1 MLSTERIMEKLTG
14 HHMVDTFVQWMV
26 QEHEDFAEAYQ
37 QYLSAMR
44 TLRREIGASAND
56 EMDAIEQQCASNLIF
71 SCLLGLKANLDNF
84 KEPLASSFLDVDAEV
99 YLREKTVHR
108 LPKYEE
114 AQKARNQFR
123 AQLTSEQKEI
133 YDHVVSYTCYLETAG
148 PKLVHY
154 FGYMLGNQLFPWII
168 PGYHEDSN
176 LTKRYTD
183 MLNSYFGK
191 PVFSSIM

>member
-1 MLSTERIMEKLTG
+1 MEMLVG
-14 HHMVDTFVQWMV
+14 HRTVDTFVQWMV
-26 QEHEDFAEAYQ
+26 QEHEDFAEEYQ

-71 SCLLGLKANLDNF
+71 PFSLGLKANLDHF
-84 KEPLASSFLDVDAEV
+84 KNPFARSFLDVDAEV
-99 YLREKTVHR
+99 YLREKTAHR

-183 MLNSYFGK
+183 MLNGYFGK